1 MEGVWID
8 GALSVALIGSPHGA
22 AGAGTEERGG
32 LRSLS
37 PSLAA
42 PLPWIVLF
50 TIAAGVGQGRG
61 RLFVA
66 ALFFTAVLAYLL
78 AESWS
83 GLGRLP
89 KLDGAIRLGALSL
102 AGAILLPNL
111 VPGYRAGPVFPWARI
126 GPLTETTVSPLVQIK
141 PLLLNHPNVPLFNR
155 APPPAPHSTPP
166 RLHGPPPPPARPAE
180 RRVPHERVR
189 RGGGHPGVPAV
200 LHLRR
205 ARPGRLQHQLPLRL
219 PHEDQGRVLPAVR
232 RRHGRHAQDP
242 RHPGQGGRRV
252 PARHAHDRHPGHHHL
267 PGERAARPRLAGSV
281 LPGDRLGRLRA
292 HAPGGRPAPELH
304 GGPGSGHRTD
314 HRGLTEPRGVPGLL
328 PRPEHTPAATEPC
341 RGTQEG
347 VAPGDHGCPARLLH
361 PAY

>member
-126 GPLTETTVSPLVQIK
+126 GPLTQTTGSPLVQIK
-141 PLLLNHPNVPLFNR
+141 PFLRNQPHVPLF
-155 APPPAPHSTPP
+155 H
-166 RLHGPPPPPARPAE
+166 
-180 RRVPHERVR
+180 V
-189 RGGGHPGVPAV
+189 
-200 LHLRR
+200 
-205 ARPGRLQHQLPLRL
+205 
-219 PHEDQGRVLPAVR
+219 
-232 RRHGRHAQDP
+232 
-242 RHPGQGGRRV
+242 
-252 PARHAHDRHPGHHHL
+252 
-267 PGERAARPRLAGSV
+267 AA
-281 LPGDRLGRLRA
+281 D
-292 HAPGGRPAPELH
+292 
-304 GGPGSGHRTD
+304 
-314 HRGLTEPRGVPGLL
+314 
-328 PRPEHTPAATEPC
+328 
-341 RGTQEG
+341 
-347 VAPGDHGCPARLLH
+347 H
-361 PAY
+361 PAYRRRPSLRPLHRHHPA